1 MKPGWV
7 YILKCA
13 DCSYYIGSTENL
25 IRRMNEHIRGIFKG
39 YTSTRLPIELVYSQY
54 FDEINDAIK
63 VEKQLKGWSRK
74 KKEALING
82 NFELLHELAECKN
95 LTHSGFVEN
104 SFDSAQDD

>member
-13 DCSYYIGSTENL
+13 DDSYYVGSTKDL
-25 IRRMNEHIRGIFKG
+25 IIRMNEHIRGIFKG
-39 YTSTRLPIELVYSQY
+39 YTSKRLPIELVYSQH
-54 FDEINDAIK
+54 FDEINDALK
-63 VEKQLKGWSRK
+63 AEKQLKGWSKK

-95 LTHSGFVEN
+95 LTNSGFKEN
-104 SFDSAQDD
+104 SFDSAQE